1 MNKHNLLFL
10 IAMLAA
16 CSAHGEETGSV
27 DRADADAPGSVTTA
41 VAAHS
46 YEFVGTYEHIDTPM
60 GASISVLMT
69 SDRKIKIASLD
80 RTRYVNIPMR
90 TEFQGRTLKV
100 PIPEILSGGTY
111 GVNGEWKTASFGG
124 SERFVVLA
132 MEYFGGGHGIA
143 NDRERRYLPD
153 FFTVDPNARGP
164 LTLSELQIQFPDS
177 LRRYF
182 NDEEQACFVR
192 QVERRAADMGDP
204 LTMDPHKRILL
215 YLTRDAWEQSTVADK
230 RLQMARYVTS
240 MAMGDC

>member
-1 MNKHNLLFL
+1 MQKLTVVFS
-10 IAMLAA
+10 IAMLATCGA
-16 CSAHGEETGSV
+16 KGDQLGSV

-41 VAAHS
+41 VAAGS
-46 YEFVGTYEHIDTPM
+46 YAFVGTYEHIDTPM

-69 SDRKIKIASLD
+69 SDRKIRIASLD
-80 RTRYVNIPMR
+80 RTQYVNIPMR
-90 TEFQGRTLKV
+90 TEFQNRTLKV

-111 GVNGEWKTASFGG
+111 AVNGEWKRESFGV
-124 SERFVVLA
+124 SELFVVSA
-132 MEYFGGGHGIA
+132 MEYFGGGNGIA

-153 FFTVDPNARGP
+153 FYTVDPNARGP

-182 NDEEQACFVR
+182 NDDEQGCFFR

-215 YLTRDAWEQSTVADK
+215 YLTRDAWEQSTIGEK